1 MTVGRRFFVL
11 RAKSHPHPPAAV
23 AAAPA
28 ADARALHHDT
38 AVPADAA
45 VANRPHQADPTDP
58 PTIDDAAAA
67 TPADPDP
74 ASRKKRR
81 ALRFPKLSVRRP
93 SKPPPATRDHPDP
106 GLDEPPPT
114 PAVPP
119 SGLTEAL
126 GDGIDDVA
134 LVLAAALHEDPSA
147 MDIDATSTSDDDA
160 AFWDPPSDAA
170 AAAAAANDLT
180 PTAAAAAGRPR
191 RATAPPVPLSVAT
204 RNLATPLTGTP
215 TTSAVTTVPPTLVVT
230 APPPPGRHIDGP
242 VEAAAV
248 PVAHAHRP
256 PRLLAAWVHV
266 MTTLALA
273 AWQYVQAYRWLRHPA
288 LVDAVQ
294 RTRGD
299 PDQINW
305 LSPLTYVALL
315 TYPIP
320 EAVGGGKDRAVG
332 GAAEDAPSGGG
343 AVGPAARGPTQRGS
357 KRQPQQAT
365 ERRAKF
371 STLRDTHIVQQRRR
385 NVLALTL
392 YTLTMR
398 WVSADAFI
406 VLMLASQ
413 ALLLYFMKNSR
424 RINLQMAK
432 TNLKNRVGWAKQWAG
447 GLFRR
452 HAPQP
457 PPPSPSRTP
466 ATQQPPATDADDLDL
481 DFDDQDESSG
491 PGPDDD
497 DENHLADTED
507 DPVPP
512 RARGGARRESSTSPA
527 TTPRIRRRM
536 PLPFRRNTPPPPAP
550 AGPSLAV
557 VAAATQNRRI
567 TLFRRSQSTPV
578 SPAAQHAALPP
589 LPLPY
594 DPPHPHPHPPPPA
607 PSLHAVS
614 SSVPA
619 STISVETS
627 RATHATGAES
637 DTGCGTASL
646 AASPPPSSSS
656 RLSVASLVRAPSS
669 NALAARTLLA
679 PVPEAGCDADAAPA
693 AEPDAVPRDS
703 SDIPVAV
710 VDDSAA
716 PGLVVTRPPV
726 VLPSDSSYYS
736 LGDGSGNA
744 AARNSADAPR
754 HEGGDDHGASELVV
768 PPVTSGLGRAA
779 STRRQ
784 SAKAAVVTKARD
796 LWSHVKGG
804 SGHHGAHAGTG
815 AEA

>member
-1 MTVGRRFFVL
+1 MMTVGRRFFVL

-28 ADARALHHDT
+28 ADARALHLNT

-45 VANRPHQADPTDP
+45 FANRPHQTDPADP
-58 PTIDDAAAA
+58 PTIDDATA

-74 ASRKKRR
+74 SSRKKRR

-119 SGLTEAL
+119 SALTEAL

-147 MDIDATSTSDDDA
+147 MDVDAASTSDDDT
-160 AFWDPPSDAA
+160 FWDPSSDAA
-170 AAAAAANDLT
+170 AAAAGAAHDLA
-180 PTAAAAAGRPR
+180 PTAAAAAAGRPR
-191 RATAPPVPLSVAT
+191 RSLAPPVPLSVTT
-204 RNLATPLTGTP
+204 RNLGTPLSGTNA
-215 TTSAVTTVPPTLVVT
+215 TSAVTTVPPTLVVT
-230 APPPPGRHIDGP
+230 APPPPSIRPADVP
-242 VEAAAV
+242 VEATAAA
-248 PVAHAHRP
+248 PVVHAHRP
-256 PRLLAAWVHV
+256 HRALAAWVHV
-266 MTTLALA
+266 MMALAVA
-273 AWQYVQAYRWLRHPA
+273 AWQYVQACRWLHHPA
-288 LVDAVQ
+288 LVDAVH

-320 EAVGGGKDRAVG
+320 EAAGGGKDRAVG
-332 GAAEDAPSGGG
+332 GASEDAPSGGG
-343 AVGPAARGPTQRGS
+343 AVAPANGGAAPRA
-357 KRQPQQAT
+357 KRPQQAT

-452 HAPQP
+452 HAPAQP
-457 PPPSPSRTP
+457 PSLPKSPSAERP
-466 ATQQPPATDADDLDL
+466 AQPVTNADDLDL
-481 DFDDQDESSG
+481 DFDDPDDSS

-497 DENHLADTED
+497 DENHLADTEE
-507 DPVPP
+507 DPVQT
-512 RARGGARRESSTSPA
+512 RARGGARRENSSSPT

-536 PLPFRRNTPPPPAP
+536 PILFRRNTPPPPAPP

-578 SPAAQHAALPP
+578 SPAAQHATLPP
-589 LPLPY
+589 LPLPF
-594 DPPHPHPHPPPPA
+594 DPPHSHPPVL
-607 PSLHAVS
+607 SLHAVS
-614 SSVPA
+614 LSVPL
-619 STISVETS
+619 STVSVETS
-627 RATHATGAES
+627 RATHTAGTES
-637 DTGCGTASL
+637 DTGHGTASL

-656 RLSVASLVRAPSS
+656 RLSIASLVRAPSS
-669 NALAARTLLA
+669 TALAARTPLA

-693 AEPDAVPRDS
+693 AEPDAIHDPSGDV
-703 SDIPVAV
+703 VAV
-710 VDDSAA
+710 VDDTAT
-716 PGLVVTRPPV
+716 PGLVVTRAPV
-726 VLPSDSSYYS
+726 VLPSDSSYHS
-736 LGDGSGNA
+736 IGDGGSA
-744 AARNSADAPR
+744 ATQTSIDAPR
-754 HEGGDDHGASELVV
+754 HESDDHGTSELVV
-768 PPVTSGLGRAA
+768 PPVTSGSGRAA

-784 SAKAAVVTKARD
+784 SAKAAVVGKARD

-804 SGHHGAHAGTG
+804 GGGHHGVH

>member
-1 MTVGRRFFVL
+1 MMTVGRRFFVL

-38 AVPADAA
+38 ATPVDAA
-45 VANRPHQADPTDP
+45 VANRPHQTDTPDPVL
-58 PTIDDAAAA
+58 DDAA

-93 SKPPPATRDHPDP
+93 SKPPPATRDHHDP

-119 SGLTEAL
+119 SALTEAL

-134 LVLAAALHEDPSA
+134 LVLAAALHEEPSA
-147 MDIDATSTSDDDA
+147 MDDAVSTSDDDT
-160 AFWDPPSDAA
+160 FWDPPSDAA
-170 AAAAAANDLT
+170 VAAADANDLA
-180 PTAAAAAGRPR
+180 PTAAAAGRPR
-191 RATAPPVPLSVAT
+191 RALAPPVPLSLAT
-204 RNLATPLTGTP
+204 RNLATPPVGTP
-215 TTSAVTTVPPTLVVT
+215 ATSAVATVPPTLVFT
-230 APPPPGRHIDGP
+230 APLPPPGRASDAL
-242 VEAAAV
+242 VETAA

-256 PRLLAAWVHV
+256 HRALAAWVHI
-266 MTTLALA
+266 MTMLAVA
-273 AWQYVQAYRWLRHPA
+273 AWQYVQACRWLHHPA
-288 LVDAVQ
+288 LVDAVH

-320 EAVGGGKDRAVG
+320 DAAGGGKDRAVG
-332 GAAEDAPSGGG
+332 GAGEDVPNGSG
-343 AVGPAARGPTQRGS
+343 AVAPANGAGAASRT
-357 KRQPQQAT
+357 KRPQQST

-452 HAPQP
+452 HTPQP
-457 PPPSPSRTP
+457 PPSPPRTP
-466 ATQQPPATDADDLDL
+466 APVTDADDLDL
-481 DFDDQDESSG
+481 DSDDQDDSS
-491 PGPDDD
+491 PGGADDD
-497 DENHLADTED
+497 DENHLADTEE

-512 RARGGARRESSTSPA
+512 RARGARRDNSESPA

-536 PLPFRRNTPPPPAP
+536 PIPFRRSTPPPPPP

-567 TLFRRSQSTPV
+567 TLFRRSHSTPV

-589 LPLPY
+589 LPLPF
-594 DPPHPHPHPPPPA
+594 DPPPV
-607 PSLHAVS
+607 PSLRAAVS

-619 STISVETS
+619 STVSVETR
-627 RATHATGAES
+627 RAAHHAVGADS
-637 DTGCGTASL
+637 DTGHGASSL
-646 AASPPPSSSS
+646 AASSPPSSSS

-669 NALAARTLLA
+669 NALARTPLA
-679 PVPEAGCDADAAPA
+679 PVPEAGCGADAAPA
-693 AEPDAVPRDS
+693 AEPDAVQRES
-703 SDIPVAV
+703 CSDAVAV
-710 VDDSAA
+710 VDDTAA
-716 PGLVVTRPPV
+716 PGLVVIRAP

-736 LGDGSGNA
+736 LGDSGSA
-744 AARNSADAPR
+744 ATHVSDSAARHKVDES
-754 HEGGDDHGASELVV
+754 HDHITNELVV
-768 PPVTSGLGRAA
+768 PPVTPGSDRAA

-784 SAKAAVVTKARD
+784 SAKAAVVGKARD

-804 SGHHGAHAGTG
+804 SGGHHGSHAGAGET
-815 AEA
+815 

>member
-28 ADARALHHDT
+28 ADARALHHD
-38 AVPADAA
+38 ASVPADAA
-45 VANRPHQADPTDP
+45 VANRPHQTDTSTDQA
-58 PTIDDAAAA
+58 TIDDAA
-67 TPADPDP
+67 TPTDPDP
-74 ASRKKRR
+74 TSRKKRR

-119 SGLTEAL
+119 SALTEAL

-134 LVLAAALHEDPSA
+134 LVLAAALHEEPSA
-147 MDIDATSTSDDDA
+147 MDDATSTSDDDT
-160 AFWDPPSDAA
+160 FWDPPSDAA
-170 AAAAAANDLT
+170 AARAGAGAAHDLA
-180 PTAAAAAGRPR
+180 PTAAAATGRPR
-191 RATAPPVPLSVAT
+191 RSLALPVALSVAT
-204 RNLATPLTGTP
+204 RNLATPPAGTP
-215 TTSAVTTVPPTLVVT
+215 ATSVVTTVPPTLVAT
-230 APPPPGRHIDGP
+230 APPPARPADAP
-242 VEAAAV
+242 VEAAG

-256 PRLLAAWVHV
+256 HRALAAWVHI
-266 MTTLALA
+266 MTTLAVA
-273 AWQYVQAYRWLRHPA
+273 AWQYVQACRWLHHPA
-288 LVDAVQ
+288 LVDAVH

-315 TYPIP
+315 TYPVP
-320 EAVGGGKDRAVG
+320 DTATGKDRAVG

-343 AVGPAARGPTQRGS
+343 AVASANGGAAPQT
-357 KRQPQQAT
+357 KRPQQA

-432 TNLKNRVGWAKQWAG
+432 TNIKNRVGWAKQWAG

-452 HAPQP
+452 HTPQP
-457 PPPSPSRTP
+457 PPSPPRTP
-466 ATQQPPATDADDLDL
+466 APVTDGDDLDL

-497 DENHLADTED
+497 DENHLADTEE

-512 RARGGARRESSTSPA
+512 RARGARRDNSTSPV

-536 PLPFRRNTPPPPAP
+536 PIPFRRNTPPPPAP

-589 LPLPY
+589 LPLPF
-594 DPPHPHPHPPPPA
+594 DPPHPHPPPPVS
-607 PSLHAVS
+607 SLHAVVVS
-614 SSVPA
+614 SSVPV
-619 STISVETS
+619 STVSVETS
-627 RATHATGAES
+627 RATHAGAES
-637 DTGCGTASL
+637 DTCHGTTSL
-646 AASPPPSSSS
+646 TASPPPSSSS
-656 RLSVASLVRAPSS
+656 RFSVASVVRAPSS
-669 NALAARTLLA
+669 NAQLAARTTLA
-679 PVPEAGCDADAAPA
+679 PVPEARCDADAAPA
-693 AEPDAVPRDS
+693 AEPDALQRDS
-703 SDIPVAV
+703 SDAAVVV
-710 VDDSAA
+710 VDDISA
-716 PGLVVTRPPV
+716 PGLVVTRAPA

-736 LGDGSGNA
+736 IGDGGSAATQNSG
-744 AARNSADAPR
+744 DAPR
-754 HEGGDDHGASELVV
+754 QHKVDESDDHGANDLVV
-768 PPVTSGLGRAA
+768 PPVTSGSGRAA

-804 SGHHGAHAGTG
+804 GGGHHGAHAGTG
-815 AEA
+815 AET